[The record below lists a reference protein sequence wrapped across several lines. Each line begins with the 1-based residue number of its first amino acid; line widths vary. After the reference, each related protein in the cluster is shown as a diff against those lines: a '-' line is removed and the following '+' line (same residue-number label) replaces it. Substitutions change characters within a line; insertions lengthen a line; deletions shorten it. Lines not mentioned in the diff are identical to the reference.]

1 MLKPLVLSSIA
12 SCGLAP
18 FKACNAGGPV
28 GKKMS
33 NPGDKVRI
41 PVIPNDTLCNDTRD
55 HQFEVRASNPPQE
68 VIGRFTITA
77 QLRQLR
83 ENR

>member
-1 MLKPLVLSSIA
+1 
-12 SCGLAP
+12 
-18 FKACNAGGPV
+18 
-28 GKKMS
+28 MS